1 MRTFLL
7 GGPGANPQVTDALR
21 KETVAFRSPRGV
33 ALAQRLLIEAMPKKP
48 VASILTGLDTEGAVA
63 LAAREVHPGAAVR
76 WFGLDAYVARKVQS
90 VFDMNA
96 AEGAPALLAEAREDL
111 PEGPF
116 DLILLP
122 FPSSGE
128 SDLMWDVLESAH
140 DALAPGGRLV
150 ASTNGDGRA
159 LRKAIEHV
167 FGKVT
172 PWTPTDRGAVAY
184 GVRTKKGSARS
195 PRAHVVDAAVPFAG
209 ADGDAA
215 APIAL
220 SIETRPG
227 TFCHGSLDK
236 GTRAL
241 LQWWKPEGEKTL
253 LDLGAGC
260 GWIGIF
266 AAKADPSLR
275 VTMVESNARAV
286 GCALRNVERNGLAEP
301 GRVTT
306 LLRADLE
313 GIPVPAGGFDAVLTN
328 PPYFSDFRI
337 ARSFCSQARHVLRPG
352 GRFAM
357 VVRNGAVADAH
368 TEVMSEVFGSGRS
381 WLCGAYVVLA
391 AVR

>member
-1 MRTFLL
+1 MKTFLL
-7 GGPGANPQVTDALR
+7 GGPGATPQVVDSLR

-33 ALAQRLLIEAMPKKP
+33 AMAQRLLIEAMPKKP
-48 VASILTGLDTEGAVA
+48 VASVLTGLDTEGAVA
-63 LAAREVHPGAAVR
+63 LAASEVHPGAAVR
-76 WFGLDAYVARKVQS
+76 WFGFDAYVARKVRS
-90 VFDMNA
+90 VLDHN
-96 AEGAPALLAEAREDL
+96 GAEAIPAEPGEDL
-111 PEGPF
+111 PPGPW

-122 FPSSGE
+122 FPASSE
-128 SDLMWDVLESAH
+128 SELMWDVLESAH
-140 DALAPGGRLV
+140 DALSMGGRLV
-150 ASTNGDGRA
+150 ASTNGDGGA

-172 PWTPTDRGAVAY
+172 PWVPTERGAAAY
-184 GVRTKKGSARS
+184 GIRTREVTRRS
-195 PRAHVVDAAVPFAG
+195 PRAHVLDVEVALAG
-209 ADGDAA
+209 G
-215 APIAL
+215 APVEL
-220 SIETRPG
+220 RMETRPG

-241 LQWWKPEGEKTL
+241 LEWWKPEGEKTL
-253 LDLGAGC
+253 LDLGAGT

-266 AAKADPSLR
+266 AAKSDPGLR

-286 GCALRNVERNGLAEP
+286 GCARRNLERNGIAEAD

-313 GIPVPAGGFDAVLTN
+313 GIPVPEGGFDAVLTN

-337 ARSFCSQARHVLRPG
+337 ARSFCSQARHVLRRG

-368 TEVMSEVFGSGRS
+368 MEVMSEVFGGGTS
-381 WLCGAYVVLA
+381 WLCGAYVVLGA
-391 AVR
+391 TR